1 MYQTFNSVAM
11 TTILG
16 LDLAVWWFLVVGA
29 VFTGYAVLDGFDLG
43 AGAIHML
50 FRKEAS
56 RRVALNAIGPVWD
69 GNEVWLVIGGG
80 TLFAGFPVVYGTVFS
95 AFYVPFMLFL
105 VALIFRA
112 ISIEFRSKEPMA
124 WWRKMWDW
132 SYSVASI
139 VVALSLGVVLGNL
152 IQGLPIGADREFHGT
167 WLSFLNP
174 YALLVGLTTVALFA
188 QHGAVYLLLK
198 TENRIYARLTLIVRQ
213 TLRVF
218 TGLYLL
224 LSVATLWYVPH
235 MLAVFR
241 QQPWLFAVP
250 LLTLA
255 LVLAIG
261 RFLKR
266 RRYFPAF
273 VCSGSIAALLLLTVA
288 AGLFPVLV
296 RSTLNPAWNLTVQ
309 NSASSPKSL
318 SIMLTMAAIGIPLV
332 ATYTSFVFWV
342 FRGKVRLDSASY

>member
-1 MYQTFNSVAM
+1 MTMTF
-11 TTILG
+11 LG

-43 AGAIHML
+43 AGAIHMF
-50 FRKEAS
+50 FRREES

-80 TLFAGFPVVYGTVFS
+80 TLFAGFPVVYGTVLS
-95 AFYVPFMLFL
+95 AFYVPFILFL
-105 VALIFRA
+105 MALIFRA

-124 WWRKMWDW
+124 WWRKLWDW

-139 VVALSLGVVLGNL
+139 VVALSLGVVLGNI
-152 IQGLPIGADREFHGT
+152 IQGLPIGADREFHGD

-198 TENRIYARLTLIVRQ
+198 TENRIFARLTFIVRQ

-235 MLAVFR
+235 MLRVFLA
-241 QQPWLFAVP
+241 QPWLFAGP
-250 LLTLA
+250 LLTLG
-255 LVLAIG
+255 LVLSIG
-261 RFLKR
+261 RLIRR

-273 VCSGSIAALLLLTVA
+273 LCSGSIAALLLLTVA

-296 RSTLNPAWNLTVQ
+296 RSTLNPDWNLTIY
-309 NSASSPKSL
+309 NAASSHKSL
-318 SIMLTMAAIGIPLV
+318 GIMLTIAAIGVPLV
-332 ATYTSFVFWV
+332 ATYTGFVFWV
-342 FRGKVRLDSASY
+342 FRGKVRLDDASY